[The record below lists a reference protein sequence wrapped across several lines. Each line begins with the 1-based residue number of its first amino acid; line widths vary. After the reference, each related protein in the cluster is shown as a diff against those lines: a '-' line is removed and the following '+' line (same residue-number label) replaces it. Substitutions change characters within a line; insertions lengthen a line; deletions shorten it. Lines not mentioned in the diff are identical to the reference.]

1 MFYKQLYFFICCHHE
16 HLCYTMISYLAMC
29 FRSVVYSLSKILQFM
44 VSFVKSDVNSLVGWL
59 Y

>member
-1 MFYKQLYFFICCHHE
+1 MLHNHILQCVLDH
-16 HLCYTMISYLAMC
+16 
-29 FRSVVYSLSKILQFM
+29 SVVYSLSKILQFM